1 MRKPAISWGVMSS
14 LVPVGGGAPDARCK
28 VCGKMVV
35 GPCARCRGAVC
46 GDCCELTEGGATTF
60 AICLPCV
67 RRGGTSLTPAWLH
80 LLRWLGLVILVL
92 VAIGALVLWL

>member
-1 MRKPAISWGVMSS
+1 MSS

-28 VCGKMVV
+28 VCGKTAV

-46 GDCCELTEGGATTF
+46 GDCCELTDGGATTF

-67 RRGGTSLTPAWLH
+67 RRGGASIAPAWLH
-80 LLRWLGLVILVL
+80 LLGWL
-92 VAIGALVLWL
+92 ALVMLGMAAVAAAILLLRS